1 MVDKKEFNKIENVDK
16 SNLYDSLEN
25 LNCIV
30 FFIRENH
37 SRSYLFELAKK
48 QNKFIILVKLDNF
61 DEDYGNY
68 RCVKMNIPIDHESN
82 KEALKHF
89 QSLLRISLK
98 LKKQKPKDFSSSCY
112 HIFSSENTLDS
123 IQIEIK
129 KITNNEIIISQL
141 SKGSCIVNLSTNA
154 IISIQPRLCEYCWI
168 DHLDKMLVRN
178 HNSLLL
184 CDRFQNES
192 KIIMDDFKDD
202 QFSRSF
208 VVYLKT
214 NKKTYIYSNQKF
226 LIYDKHF
233 ILEHVKEFEN
243 NHYFN
248 MQASNGKIFLIN
260 SDSIDVIDLNINILK
275 RLNVKSNAPSNIQFD
290 CDYAYMSTMYNIQII
305 DMEKLNIIGFI
316 DTDKTLLMVFNG
328 YLLFEATSL
337 SGYRNYLQ
345 VYKLNFRKN
354 QNNSNYICKFT
365 LFENQHLYS
374 NPYVL
379 PCGASACLDCIY
391 EHLDI
396 ENNLTCYVCSE
407 KHSISPQF
415 LEKSSDIETI
425 LFDKETIKSI
435 FERGELVMDGLG
447 LFFYEYLV
455 FIKN

>member
-1 MVDKKEFNKIENVDK
+1 
-16 SNLYDSLEN
+16 
-25 LNCIV
+25 
-30 FFIRENH
+30 
-37 SRSYLFELAKK
+37 
-48 QNKFIILVKLDNF
+48 
-61 DEDYGNY
+61 
-68 RCVKMNIPIDHESN
+68 
-82 KEALKHF
+82 
-89 QSLLRISLK
+89 
-98 LKKQKPKDFSSSCY
+98 
-112 HIFSSENTLDS
+112 
-123 IQIEIK
+123 
-129 KITNNEIIISQL
+129 
-141 SKGSCIVNLSTNA
+141 
-154 IISIQPRLCEYCWI
+154 
-168 DHLDKMLVRN
+168 
-178 HNSLLL
+178 
-184 CDRFQNES
+184 
-192 KIIMDDFKDD
+192 
-202 QFSRSF
+202 
-208 VVYLKT
+208 
-214 NKKTYIYSNQKF
+214 
-226 LIYDKHF
+226 
-233 ILEHVKEFEN
+233 
-243 NHYFN
+243 
-248 MQASNGKIFLIN
+248 
-260 SDSIDVIDLNINILK
+260 
-275 RLNVKSNAPSNIQFD
+275 
-290 CDYAYMSTMYNIQII
+290 
-305 DMEKLNIIGFI
+305 MEKLNIIGFI

-345 VYKLNFRKN
+345 VYKLDFRKN